1 MYVLG
6 ICGGIRAGHHDGAA
20 VLFKDGSLIAGAEE
34 ERFLRVKHAAARL
47 PEHAI
52 RFCLAHAGIT
62 IRDVDTVGYNYATIP
77 NIAGRLRDFF
87 RFKFGHSPRIQL
99 VPHYLAHASSVY
111 RLSGFDAA
119 LTFSADVSGDSVST
133 FVTHGEAGHI
143 LPLKSIRRPN
153 SLGLFYSMITQ
164 HLGFAR
170 DNDEYKVMGLASYG
184 KSEQDLSFL
193 LTWRDGEHKFHYED
207 YMKAVGPRSPFPS
220 KQESIF
226 TAALVEKLGPPR
238 LPDEPIA
245 QRHMDLAYSAQ
256 KMLERCVVDLLNH
269 YHRETGARS
278 VAIAGGVGLNCVMN
292 QRIVALPW
300 VDEIFIQP
308 AASDA
313 GGSLG
318 AAAEILAG
326 KGVEIEPMEHC
337 YLGPEFDDEEIAGL
351 IRAYGIQARRLEDP
365 ARYAAERTAEGK
377 ILAWFQGRM
386 EFGPRALGNRS
397 ILADPRD
404 PGMKDKIN
412 ATIKFREDFRPF
424 APAVLEERV
433 ADCFVDGRP
442 APYMTLT
449 FDVREEWKE
458 RLASITHVDGTARI
472 QTVDRKTNPMFHRL
486 ISEFEKIS
494 GIPVVINTSLNIKG
508 QPICLSPRDAISTF
522 YGTGMDCLVL
532 GPYAL
537 EKERTAGST
546 AG

>member
-20 VLFKDGSLIAGAEE
+20 ALFRDGALIAAAEE
-34 ERFLRVKHAAARL
+34 ERFLRVKHATARL
-47 PEHAI
+47 PELAV
-52 RFCLAHAGIT
+52 RFCLERAGIG
-62 IRDVDTVGYNYATIP
+62 IEQVDTVAYNYATVP
-77 NIAGRLRDFF
+77 DIAARLADFF
-87 RFKFGHSPRIQL
+87 RFRFGHAPRVQL
-99 VPHYLAHASSVY
+99 VPHYLAHAASVY
-111 RLSGFDAA
+111 RLSGFPEA

-133 FVTHGEAGHI
+133 FVTHGDRGHI

-153 SLGLFYSMITQ
+153 SLGLFYSMVTQ

-184 KSEQDLSFL
+184 ERELDLSFL
-193 LTWRDGEHKFHYED
+193 LRWSEGEHYFNYQQ
-207 YMKAVGPRSPFPS
+207 YMKPVGPRDPMPS
-220 KQESIF
+220 KQEALYN
-226 TAALVEKLGPPR
+226 AALIEKLGPPR
-238 LPDEPIA
+238 LPTEPLT
-245 QRHMDLAYSAQ
+245 QHHKDLAYSVQ
-256 KMLERCVVDLLNH
+256 KTLERCVLDLLTY
-269 YHRETGARS
+269 YHGETGSRR

-292 QRIVALPW
+292 QRIAALPW
-300 VDEIFIQP
+300 VDELWVQP

-318 AAAEILAG
+318 AATEVIAG
-326 KGVEIEPMEHC
+326 KGVELEPMRDC
-337 YLGPEFDDEEIAGL
+337 YLGPEFSDDEIAGF
-351 IRAYGIQARRLEDP
+351 IRAYGVPARRVEDP
-365 ARYAAERTAEGK
+365 AVYAAERISEGK

-404 PGMKDKIN
+404 PHMKDKIN

-424 APAVLEERV
+424 APAVLVERV
-433 ADCFVDGRP
+433 SDCFVDGFP

-449 FDVREEWKE
+449 FDVREDWKE

-472 QTVDRKTNPMFHRL
+472 QTVAADTNPLFHRL
-486 ISEFEKIS
+486 ISHFESLS
-494 GIPVVINTSLNIKG
+494 GIPVVINTSFNIKG

-532 GPYAL
+532 GNWVL
-537 EKERTAGST
+537 EKGEAS
-546 AG
+546 